1 MGMASIAIWSMDS
14 AKQPSA
20 PLRRSR
26 DSEFPAGEG
35 KAPDAIVGGDKIRVL
50 VVEDDPDIV
59 AMLEYALSNADW
71 QVIAVSNCQC
81 ALQELAGKV
90 PNLVLLD
97 WMLPDMSGLELLRR
111 IRREPRLREIPVI
124 MLTARGE
131 EGDRVRGLESG
142 ADDYVV
148 KPFSLR
154 ELRARINTHLRK
166 QVSAR
171 ATTFSVSG
179 VVLDQESYR
188 TTVNGEPIEL
198 GPTEFRLLR
207 HFMGH
212 RDRVFTRSQLLDT
225 VWGANVFIEER
236 TVDVHIR
243 RLRKVL
249 EPFDKQH
256 LIQTVRGA
264 GYRFSART

>member
-1 MGMASIAIWSMDS
+1 MV
-14 AKQPSA
+14 
-20 PLRRSR
+20 
-26 DSEFPAGEG
+26 
-35 KAPDAIVGGDKIRVL
+35 PDANAGGDKIRVL
-50 VVEDDPDIV
+50 VVEDDPDIST
-59 AMLEYALSNADW
+59 MLEYALSNADW
-71 QVIAVSNCQC
+71 QAVAVSDCHS
-81 ALQELAGKV
+81 ALKELANTA
-90 PNLVLLD
+90 PNLVVLD
-97 WMLPDMSGLELLRR
+97 WMLPDMSGIELLHR
-111 IRREPRLREIPVI
+111 IRRAPRLKEIPVI

-131 EGDRVRGLESG
+131 EADRVRGLESG

-154 ELRARINTHLRK
+154 ELKARINTHLRR

-171 ATTFSVSG
+171 AATFSING
-179 VVLDQESYR
+179 LVLDQESYR

-207 HFMGH
+207 HFMSH

-225 VWGANVFIEER
+225 VWGVNVYIEER

-243 RLRKVL
+243 RLRKAL
-249 EPFDKQH
+249 EPFGKQH

-264 GYRFSART
+264 GYRFSARP

>member
-1 MGMASIAIWSMDS
+1 MV
-14 AKQPSA
+14 
-20 PLRRSR
+20 
-26 DSEFPAGEG
+26 
-35 KAPDAIVGGDKIRVL
+35 PDANAGGDKIRVL
-50 VVEDDPDIV
+50 VVEDDPDIST
-59 AMLEYALSNADW
+59 MLEYALSNADW
-71 QVIAVSNCQC
+71 QAVAVSDCHS
-81 ALQELAGKV
+81 ALNELADTA
-90 PNLVLLD
+90 PNLVVLD
-97 WMLPDMSGLELLRR
+97 WMLPDMSGIELLHR
-111 IRREPRLREIPVI
+111 IRREPRLKEIPVI

-131 EGDRVRGLESG
+131 EADRVRGLESG

-154 ELRARINTHLRK
+154 ELKARINTHLRK
-166 QVSAR
+166 QVSAKT
-171 ATTFSVSG
+171 TTFSING

-225 VWGANVFIEER
+225 VWGVNVFIEER

-243 RLRKVL
+243 RLRKAL
-249 EPFDKQH
+249 EPFGKQH
-256 LIQTVRGA
+256 LIQTVCGA
-264 GYRFSART
+264 GYRFSARL

>member
-1 MGMASIAIWSMDS
+1 MDI
-14 AKQPSA
+14 AKQPSGSF
-20 PLRRSR
+20 LRGR
-26 DSEFPAGEG
+26 DNELPAGE
-35 KAPDAIVGGDKIRVL
+35 KKVPDAIVGADKIRVL
-50 VVEDDPDIV
+50 VVEDDPDIS

-71 QVIAVSNCQC
+71 QAIAVSNCQG
-81 ALQELAGKV
+81 ALQELAGMV

-97 WMLPDMSGLELLRR
+97 WMLPDMSGIELLRR

-131 EGDRVRGLESG
+131 EADRVRGLESG

-154 ELRARINTHLRK
+154 ELKARINTHLRK

-171 ATTFSVSG
+171 TTTFSING
-179 VVLDQESYR
+179 LVLDQESYR

-207 HFMGH
+207 HFMSH

-225 VWGANVFIEER
+225 VWGANVYIEER

-243 RLRKVL
+243 RLRKAL
-249 EPFDKQH
+249 EPFDKQY

-264 GYRFSART
+264 GYRFSTRV

>member
-1 MGMASIAIWSMDS
+1 
-14 AKQPSA
+14 
-20 PLRRSR
+20 L
-26 DSEFPAGEG
+26 PAGEG
-35 KAPDAIVGGDKIRVL
+35 KAPDTIVSGDKIRVL
-50 VVEDDPDIV
+50 VVEDDTDIS

-71 QVIAVSNCQC
+71 QVIAVSNCQF

-131 EGDRVRGLESG
+131 EGDWVRGLESC

-154 ELRARINTHLRK
+154 ELRARINTHLRN

-171 ATTFSVSG
+171 ATTFSLNG
-179 VVLDQESYR
+179 LVLDQESYR
-188 TTVNGEPIEL
+188 TTVDGQLIEL

-207 HFMGH
+207 HFMSH

>member
-1 MGMASIAIWSMDS
+1 MDT

-20 PLRRSR
+20 SVRRFR
-26 DSEFPAGEG
+26 DSGLPSRER
-35 KAPDAIVGGDKIRVL
+35 KAPDAIARGDKIRVL

-71 QVIAVSNCQC
+71 QTIAVSDCHG

-207 HFMGH
+207 HFMSH

-249 EPFDKQH
+249 EPFDKQY

-264 GYRFSART
+264 GYRFSERT

>member
-1 MGMASIAIWSMDS
+1 MDT
-14 AKQPSA
+14 AKQPSGSF
-20 PLRRSR
+20 RRPR
-26 DSEFPAGEG
+26 DNELPAGER
-35 KAPDAIVGGDKIRVL
+35 KASHTIAGAEKISVL
-50 VVEDDPDIV
+50 VVEDDPDIS

-71 QVIAVSNCQC
+71 QAVAVNDCHS
-81 ALQELAGKV
+81 ALQALAGTA

-97 WMLPDMSGLELLRR
+97 WMLPDMSGIELLRR

-131 EGDRVRGLESG
+131 EADRVRGLESG

-154 ELRARINTHLRK
+154 ELKARINTHLRK

-171 ATTFSVSG
+171 TTTISING
-179 VVLDQESYR
+179 RALDQESYR
-188 TTVNGEPIEL
+188 TTVNGELIEL
-198 GPTEFRLLR
+198 EPTEFRLLR
-207 HFMGH
+207 HFMSH

-249 EPFDKQH
+249 EPFGKQH

-264 GYRFSART
+264 GYRFSARI